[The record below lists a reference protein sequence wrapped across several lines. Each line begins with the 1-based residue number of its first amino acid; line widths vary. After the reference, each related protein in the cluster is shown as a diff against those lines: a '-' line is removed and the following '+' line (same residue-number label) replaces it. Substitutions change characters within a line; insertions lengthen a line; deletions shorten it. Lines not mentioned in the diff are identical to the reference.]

1 MLRAADRPRAQHQR
15 SLHDLGSNNYPPR
28 VTPTRTPAQRWHLP
42 YLVLVGLLAGA
53 AAGMNHLTSQPRG
66 SVRGS
71 EVLLALLSG
80 SVLFIVIVLAL
91 HRLTTHLLSRLN
103 LSRETNQRLL
113 KYDTLSNSFL
123 LVTFLGAFGVRFI
136 PPIVASAL
144 LFFILLKG
152 SLFLLALTPDERR
165 TLYASL
171 GYLSFLFLISGL
183 AALIYQIVWQRV
195 LYAAFGVNIESIT
208 IIVSIFMFGLGLG
221 SLVGGLL
228 ASRFPRHAPALFL
241 ACEVGIGAFGLISI
255 PLMHAVARF
264 TLHGSLFAITLT
276 IFALLVVPTMLMGAT
291 LPILVTHLHRH
302 YRSVGRSVGMLYF
315 INTLGSAAACFL
327 TADVLFYF
335 FGQQASVLVAA
346 GCNLLVGLLVALY
359 MGRTADGGPDVT
371 VA

>member
-1 MLRAADRPRAQHQR
+1 MRP
-15 SLHDLGSNNYPPR
+15 PTIFPR
-28 VTPTRTPAQRWHLP
+28 VTPTRTRARAPRWHLS
-42 YLVLVGLLAGA
+42 YLTLVGVLAGA
-53 AAGMNHLTSQPRG
+53 AAGMNHLTSQPRT
-66 SVRGS
+66 SMRGS
-71 EVLLALLSG
+71 GIVLALVTG
-80 SVLFIVIVLAL
+80 SILFTIVVLAL
-91 HRLTTHLLSRLN
+91 HRLTTYLLPRLD
-103 LSRETNQRLL
+103 LSVDTKQRLL
-113 KYDTLSNSFL
+113 KYDTLSNAFL

-136 PPIVASAL
+136 APIVASAL
-144 LFFILLKG
+144 LLFVLTKG
-152 SLFLLALTPDERR
+152 ALFLLALTADERR

-276 IFALLVVPTMLMGAT
+276 IFALLAVPTMLMGAT

-302 YRSVGRSVGMLYF
+302 YRSVGRSVGLLYF

-335 FGQQASVLVAA
+335 FGQRASVLVAA
-346 GCNLLVGLLVALY
+346 GCNLLVGLLVARY
-359 MGRTADGGPDVT
+359 MGRTADGRRDVT
-371 VA
+371 VP

>member
-1 MLRAADRPRAQHQR
+1 M
-15 SLHDLGSNNYPPR
+15 HDLGSNNYPPR
-28 VTPTRTPAQRWHLP
+28 VTPIRTPAQRWHLP
-42 YLVLVGLLAGA
+42 YLVLVGFLAGA
-53 AAGMNHLTSQPRG
+53 AAGMNHLTSQPRE

-71 EVLLALLSG
+71 EVLLTLLAG
-80 SVLFIVIVLAL
+80 SVLFTIVVLAL
-91 HRLTTHLLSRLN
+91 HRLTTYLLPRLD
-103 LSRETNQRLL
+103 LSVDTEQRLL
-113 KYDTLSNSFL
+113 KYDTLSNAFL

-136 PPIVASAL
+136 APIIASA
-144 LFFILLKG
+144 ILAFVLMKG
-152 SLFLLALTPDERR
+152 ALFLLALRAVERR
-165 TLYASL
+165 ALYASL

-276 IFALLVVPTMLMGAT
+276 IFALLAVPTMLMGAT

-302 YRSVGRSVGMLYF
+302 YQSVGRSVGMLYF

-335 FGQQASVLVAA
+335 FGQRASVLVAA
-346 GCNLLVGLLVALY
+346 GCNLLVGLLVARY
-359 MGRTADGGPDVT
+359 MGRTAN
-371 VA
+371 ARHEMAIQ